1 MAKLDVS
8 GVIGSCT
15 RFIHAAQPA
24 PGLIL
29 APTVPGPL
37 SHTYLSQFFLPTS
50 QLQQLQLVPD
60 PTLLVFPSAPQ
71 LQPPGIFIR
80 MYRRRRQLRHQEMEA
95 GCVRP
100 LQQTAHA
107 DADSNAV
114 LTLDPSGEKGHHN
127 PGSTLPVPNPQASE
141 PEPTSISEFP
151 QPESLP
157 NPLSESHLIPS
168 LAQIQEEVN
177 HDIWQVKV
185 VRMEATMGRMAEQ
198 VRINNFM
205 RVFRAAGGIIESSED
220 QVAVSAP
227 GQKTEY
233 HAEKMTIDRYGDLR
247 EIAWAK
253 KEEGREG
260 ERIAESRAAHNMK
273 RLTPHE
279 WDEHS
284 AVPNIVLCR
293 LGPGSEAPA
302 TAQKPRPGLV
312 KNLSR
317 ALAPTKGRLK
327 AGSGSGR
334 GPSAKETCLEALSS
348 LSSVDSTP

>member
-60 PTLLVFPSAPQ
+60 PTLLVFPSAPTAPTTRY
-71 LQPPGIFIR
+71 LHPYCIADDVNFGIKKW
-80 MYRRRRQLRHQEMEA
+80 RQLS
-95 GCVRP
+95 
-100 LQQTAHA
+100 HA

-177 HDIWQVKV
+177 TLRRLESQLV
-185 VRMEATMGRMAEQ
+185 
-198 VRINNFM
+198 IN
-205 RVFRAAGGIIESSED
+205 GGCSRPIGKIGVESSED

-247 EIAWAK
+247 RDSLAK
-253 KEEGREG
+253 KEERG
-260 ERIAESRAAHNMK
+260 EREDLHALRAPH
-273 RLTPHE
+273 TPCT
-279 WDEHS
+279 WD
-284 AVPNIVLCR
+284 ARQNYIIL
-293 LGPGSEAPA
+293 LMAPQDF
-302 TAQKPRPGLV
+302 TANRQ
-312 KNLSR
+312 
-317 ALAPTKGRLK
+317 
-327 AGSGSGR
+327 
-334 GPSAKETCLEALSS
+334 
-348 LSSVDSTP
+348 